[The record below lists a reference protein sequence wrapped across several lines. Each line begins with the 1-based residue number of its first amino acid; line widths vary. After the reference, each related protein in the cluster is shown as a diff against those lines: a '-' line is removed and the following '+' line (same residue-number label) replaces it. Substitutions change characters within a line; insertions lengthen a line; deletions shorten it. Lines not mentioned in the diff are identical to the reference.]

1 MQSVYHYRNSCAM
14 TTAELRFSKVAIA
27 ARPAINHFEN
37 QSLSPIIDRTMRSSC
52 CRPAEFKYLGL
63 GCLVLALVV
72 FSSHKCWAIQNVPI
86 PSTVQLQ
93 PAQSITSLRTG
104 LSPDDAQLV
113 SPNEAGTTADSDEV
127 NQTSETV
134 APEIDQRVQMLLQI
148 PLNRVPSQL
157 FEAWRAQ
164 LGIAPDTSETLAADG
179 LPPAPL
185 ESCLASNERFQLF
198 LKEFQQDFALGYW
211 DRLEKKILLLP
222 KQYHVPVFDKLFM
235 TLALPAGS
243 DPETQARMQQQSQG
257 VDPRVLEN
265 QAFVLGDVFEILQRY
280 PQKPLPDSVLAQVGG
295 ICQAY
300 IAKGFDKAGL
310 SDQLKALM
318 AEQTEPRW
326 LSERQAAKILAAAQ
340 QLEMMGDFL
349 PSVEQCKT
357 DRDYEALNLHAA
369 IALAVYEREKKSTQL
384 ENVWLLTQSVLAG
397 EQVPTAQQDEALKR
411 AVMLAGKVRAELG
424 QAWLQQ
430 SFGEQFKKGLT
441 ILATVAQD
449 ASQSMLAKA
458 LDPTSRLDK
467 LKLQNDAVSA
477 LIKFNPE
484 IAEENSLFLAWIAD
498 NWLRESRITYTDDE
512 SNALSPSMRRDMY
525 GNMFYYNPYDDQG
538 YYQYRYGYRQVQPIK
553 IGELLEIK
561 PADQWL
567 DLLPTD
573 FRAQLEISL
582 AKLYLKVEEDDLC
595 FPYIERIAKS
605 NREAAKGLVHEYL
618 RVWTKNH
625 DPNAESQRRNNYYMY
640 MYGFESRAE
649 SIPLTR
655 SKQQRN
661 LKELSQLIPRLSA
674 LNVGDIDQELITNAF
689 LTCHSFAEVYRI
701 GDIESILGPLLKIK
715 PQTISTLAQRM
726 RSNLAGVWREMET
739 QKQAKTKRNKADLEA
754 EVLQGYQLASEVVD
768 KSLTHHPGDW
778 SLLLVQATL
787 KHDENNYRSDLKNRA
802 DYSANRKLAFD
813 LFQRAAQAYVA
824 KVPELE
830 EQEYRTD
837 AFEHWMYAAL
847 GASDLGLITEK
858 HQTELSQPPLIRAAM
873 EQLPPEAAAWHMQRF
888 ANLLFDRT
896 SAVQPH
902 SKYRYLKAGFE
913 IVGDHP
919 HARQAKAVFEYY
931 QDLVTEIQLEMLVD
945 GTSQVGTKPF
955 GVFVNLRHTK
965 EIERESGGF
974 GKYLQNQNQ
983 GRSFYYNYGRPLE
996 DYRDKFEEYVR
1007 QVMNENFEVLSVTF
1021 QVPEVKSRPTA
1032 DSGWRTTPYAYLLLK
1047 SRGAQVDKVPP
1058 VKVDFDFLDT
1068 TGYSILP
1075 VESPALA
1082 IASGGEPAPRPA
1094 RDVQVTQ
1101 ILDERQQD
1109 EGKLVIEI
1117 KAVANGLVPEYDHL
1131 FGSWKPETFE
1141 ISVEDQ
1147 GVSVARFNPDAEDNV
1162 VSSER
1167 TWLVTLTAKPGTNE
1181 APQQFSFPQPDY
1193 PVNEVVYQ
1201 RYRDA
1206 DLEPVTHIVALAGK
1220 YIEPDYTRFWWS
1232 AAGIGL
1238 CAFGM
1243 ISLAIAW
1250 SLGRSTKPKH
1260 VTEYPEQWTPF
1271 AALAVMERLR
1281 DEAILDAKQQQKLAD
1296 DIQQLEVY
1304 YFRNQRTAGAPPD
1317 VDRLVQPWLRYAR

>member
-1 MQSVYHYRNSCAM
+1 MFDLPPPFSEVKNTSYKNLLSGLLVIVWFAMGNSHLGAWQSISPNSVIR
-14 TTAELRFSKVAIA
+14 L
-27 ARPAINHFEN
+27 
-37 QSLSPIIDRTMRSSC
+37 Q
-52 CRPAEFKYLGL
+52 
-63 GCLVLALVV
+63 
-72 FSSHKCWAIQNVPI
+72 
-86 PSTVQLQ
+86 PSTSINVLPSPATPGDVLVQG
-93 PAQSITSLRTG
+93 AQ
-104 LSPDDAQLV
+104 DAPG
-113 SPNEAGTTADSDEV
+113 SDSTASSNSETTADA
-127 NQTSETV
+127 T
-134 APEIDQRVQMLLQI
+134 APEVEQRIQLLLQL

-164 LGIAPDTSETLAADG
+164 NGIAPGTGENTEADG

-185 ESCLASNERFQLF
+185 EACLASDERFQLF
-198 LKEFQQDFALGYW
+198 LKDFQQDFALGYW
-211 DRLEKKILLLP
+211 DRLAKKISLLP
-222 KQYHVPVFDKLFM
+222 KPHQVPVYDKLLM
-235 TLALPAGS
+235 TLALPPGS
-243 DPETQARMQQQSQG
+243 DPETQVKMQEQSQG

-265 QAFVLGDVFEILQRY
+265 QAFNLDDVFEILQRY
-280 PQKPLPDSVLAQVGG
+280 PQKPFPDSVLAQVGS
-295 ICQAY
+295 ICQSYVAR
-300 IAKGFDKAGL
+300 GFDKTGIN
-310 SDQLKALM
+310 DKLKSLVALP
-318 AEQTEPRW
+318 AESAW
-326 LSERQAAKILAAAQ
+326 LNNRQAAKILAAAQ
-340 QLEMMGDFL
+340 QLEMMIDYL
-349 PSVEQCKT
+349 PAVAQCES

-369 IALAVYEREKKSTQL
+369 IALTVYQREKKTNQL
-384 ENVWLLTQSVLAG
+384 ENVWALTQTVLAG
-397 EQVPTAQQDEALKR
+397 ESVPAEQQNEALKR
-411 AVMLAGKVRAELG
+411 AVMLAGKVRTELG

-430 SFGEQFKKGLT
+430 SFGDQFKKGLT
-441 ILATVAQD
+441 ILATVAKE
-449 ASQSMLAKA
+449 ASQSMLAEA
-458 LDPTSRLDK
+458 LSPNERLAK
-467 LKLQNDAVSA
+467 LKLQNDAVAA
-477 LIKFNPE
+477 LIKFNPKV
-484 IAEENSLFLAWIAD
+484 AEENSLLLAWVAD

-525 GNMFYYNPYDDQG
+525 GNMFYFNAYDDQD
-538 YYQYRYGYRQVQPIK
+538 YYQYRFGYRQVQPIK
-553 IGELLEIK
+553 ISELLEIK
-561 PADQWL
+561 PADAWL

-595 FPYIERIAKS
+595 FPYIQRIARS
-605 NREAAKGLVHEYL
+605 NRDAAKDLVNEYL

-661 LKELSQLIPRLSA
+661 LKELSELIPQLTA
-674 LNVGDIDQELITNAF
+674 LNVGEIDQELITNAF

-701 GDIESILGPLLKIK
+701 GDIESILGPLDKIK
-715 PQTISTLAQRM
+715 PQTIAALAQRM

-754 EVLQGYQLASEVVD
+754 EVLQGYQLAAEVVE
-768 KSLTHHPGDW
+768 KSLSHHPEDW

-787 KHDENNYRSDLKNRA
+787 KHDENNYRSDLKSRA
-802 DYSANRKLAFD
+802 DYSTHRKQAFE
-813 LFQRAAQAYVA
+813 LFQRAARAYAA

-830 EQEYRTD
+830 QQEYRTE
-837 AFEHWMYAAL
+837 AFEHWLYAAL

-858 HQTELSQPPLIRAAM
+858 HQTDLTQPPLIRAAI
-873 EQLPPEAAAWHMQRF
+873 EQLPTEAAAWHMQRF

-919 HARQAKAVFEYY
+919 QARPAKAVFEYY
-931 QDLVTEIQLEMLVD
+931 QDLVTEIQLELLVD
-945 GTSQVGTKPF
+945 GSSQVGTKPF

-1007 QVMNENFEVLSVTF
+1007 QVMSENFEVLSVTF
-1021 QVPEVKSRPTA
+1021 QVPEVKSRPT
-1032 DSGWRTTPYAYLLLK
+1032 SENGWRTTPYAYLLLK
-1047 SRGAQVDKVPP
+1047 SRGPQVDKVPP

-1082 IASGGEPAPRPA
+1082 IASNGEAVPRPA

-1101 ILDERQQD
+1101 ILDERRKD
-1109 EGKLVIEI
+1109 DGKLVVEI
-1117 KAVANGLVPEYDHL
+1117 KSVANGLVPEYDQM
-1131 FGSWKPETFE
+1131 FGGWQPETFDVA
-1141 ISVEDQ
+1141 VEDQ
-1147 GVSVARFNPDAEDNV
+1147 GVSVARFNPDVEDNV

-1167 TWLVTLTAKPGTNE
+1167 TWLVTLTAKPGTND
-1181 APQQFSFPQPDY
+1181 APQQFTFPQPDF

-1206 DLEPVTHIVALAGK
+1206 DLEPVTATVALAGK
-1220 YIEPDYTRFWWS
+1220 YVEPDYSRYWWNAA
-1232 AAGIGL
+1232 AAGL
-1238 CAFGM
+1238 CGFGV
-1243 ISLAIAW
+1243 ISLVLAW
-1250 SLGRSTKPKH
+1250 SFRRVATPNNNSNFPA
-1260 VTEYPEQWTPF
+1260 QWTPF
-1271 AALAVMERLR
+1271 AALAVLERLR
-1281 DEAILDAKQQQKLAD
+1281 DESSLDATQQQKLAD
-1296 DIQQLEVY
+1296 AIQQIESF
-1304 YFRNQRTAGAPPD
+1304 YFSNQRTAAAPPD
-1317 VDRLVQPWLRYAR
+1317 VDRLVQPWLRYVDNAATSN